1 MSGIA
6 VSKYSTKK
14 ALDKSSSFIDYFPF
28 LFRISIPVL
37 DELVLVV
44 VLAIEMIF
52 WHNLQIKITTETEDT
67 LRTDSTF
74 CGDMAIWEQETG
86 VLYQVVVYGG

>member
-1 MSGIA
+1 
-6 VSKYSTKK
+6 
-14 ALDKSSSFIDYFPF
+14 
-28 LFRISIPVL
+28 
-37 DELVLVV
+37 
-44 VLAIEMIF
+44 MIF

-86 VLYQVVVYGG
+86 VLCQALLSANIPLKKHLTNPAVLLIYV